1 MEKVF
6 GNTGLSYETLAAVA
20 KKVFGGYVDFDEKIV
35 VDTVEMSHHDLILE
49 LVATAPVT
57 DEAFELIS
65 YCMNPY
71 ISKCQNDV
79 IDAAKNGAKV
89 LVLFLKKFQ
98 TYFRSG
104 AVSKFDWLKISLV
117 KGGKLALNPIKLSVR
132 GAKDE
137 MKPGQRSMY
146 SARPMRREY
155 HKDPELG
162 KYYVHVI
169 EDLLTSCRNEAGVY
183 AYRLLEEAM
192 SQKVVNEMDTYT
204 TKDPV
209 LHENLKFLGSM
220 YMNLMSAIY
229 CNKKTAKQAVV
240 SMARNLVRNYAYLDT
255 KYMFREAYRASHYEA
270 DGEMQVN
277 SFYLAFTSEALR
289 HFLTKYCKDTKFRNR
304 VYRFGN
310 GLAYIGQKIT
320 FIDGLSDDKEFYT
333 ESKVNGTFALT
344 IDGDGE
350 AAIEMPLE
358 SMIPEVKYDDT
369 AAAVELRIPK
379 DQSWETLV
387 DKISR
392 ARQNSKYT
400 FNFRWVNDKTK
411 AVVNDWHG
419 ASLWLCAND
428 KPVAGVYD
436 PKSGVSY
443 IRRFLINRD
452 FFVEQME
459 RSVRIINGEEE
470 MGLMLIGHVSADRHY
485 QSTSSP
491 ATSFSN
497 SALSETVSSNTSSTS
512 SNAEASSSQ

>member
-1 MEKVF
+1 MEKAF
-6 GNTGLSYETLAAVA
+6 GNTGLSYKTLAAVA
-20 KKVFGGYVDFDEKIV
+20 EKVFGGYVDFDEKIV
-35 VDTVEMSHHDLILE
+35 VDTIEISHHDLILE
-49 LVATAPVT
+49 LVTTAPI
-57 DEAFELIS
+57 DDDAFELIC

-79 IDAAKNGAKV
+79 IDAMKNGAKV

-104 AVSKFDWLKISLV
+104 AVSKLDWLKISLI

-137 MKPGQRSMY
+137 MKPEWRSIY

-155 HKDPELG
+155 HKDPKLG

-169 EDLLTSCRNEAGVY
+169 EDLLTSCRNEAGMY
-183 AYRLLEEAM
+183 AYKLLEEAM
-192 SQKVVNEMDTYT
+192 SQKVISEMDAYN

-220 YMNLMSAIY
+220 YVNLMSAVY
-229 CNKKTAKQAVV
+229 CNKKTAKAAVV
-240 SMARNLVRNYAYLDT
+240 SMARNLVRNYAHLDT

-277 SFYLAFTSEALR
+277 SFYLAFTSEALQ
-289 HFLTKYCKDTKFRNR
+289 HFLTKHCKGTKFRNR

-333 ESKVNGTFALT
+333 ESKVNGTFTLT

-350 AAIEMPLE
+350 AVIEMPLE

-369 AAAVELRIPK
+369 AAAVELRIPR

-392 ARQNSKYT
+392 ARQNSKYV
-400 FNFRWVNDKTK
+400 FSFRWVNDKTK
-411 AVVNDWHG
+411 TVVNDYRG

-436 PKSGVSY
+436 PKSGASY
-443 IRRFLINRD
+443 IRRFLVNKN

-459 RSVRIINGEEE
+459 RSVRVINGKEE
-470 MGLMLIGHVSADRHY
+470 MGLMLIGHVSADQYH

-491 ATSFSN
+491 AVSSSN
-497 SALSETVSSNTSSTS
+497 SALSAIVSSNTSRTS
-512 SNAEASSSQ
+512 SNTEASSSQ